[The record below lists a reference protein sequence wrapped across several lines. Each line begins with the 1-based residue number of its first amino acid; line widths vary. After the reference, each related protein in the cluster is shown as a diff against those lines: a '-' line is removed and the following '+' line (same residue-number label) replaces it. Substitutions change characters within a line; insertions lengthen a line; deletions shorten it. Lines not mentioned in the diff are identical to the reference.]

1 MTKGVE
7 NNQLAQLEALF
18 EQLNIDAVKYEH
30 PPLQTCQD
38 ADRLSLNRIGTRI
51 KNLFLRDNYGKQHFL
66 LLVPADYQVDLKA
79 LSKQQQLS
87 RLGFASSQ
95 RLEKYLGVKPG
106 CVSALAVLNDSD
118 QAVNVWIESSL
129 WQAEHFQCHPFFNDK
144 TWVLNKAD
152 LLRFFEHTGHVPQ
165 VIDVP
170 CL

>member
-1 MTKGVE
+1 MTEVTE
-7 NNQLAQLEALF
+7 HNQLAELAVLF
-18 EQLNIDAVKYEH
+18 EQLKIAAIKYEH
-30 PPLQTCQD
+30 LPLQTCQD
-38 ADRLSLNRIGTRI
+38 ADMLNLKREGARI
-51 KNLFLRDNYGKQHFL
+51 KNLFLRDNYGKRHFL

-106 CVSALAVLNDSD
+106 CVSALAVFNDVEH
-118 QAVNVWIESSL
+118 AVQVWIESSL
-129 WQAEHFQCHPFFNDK
+129 WQAEQFQCHPFFNDK

-152 LLRFFEHTGHVPQ
+152 LLRFFEHTGHAPQ